1 MATEDSCHIL
11 VVDDESAVLN
21 LITALLKTRGYKTLG
36 ATNGR
41 EAFALFK
48 EHEKDINLLI
58 TDVVMPEMNGIEL
71 AVQVRSLR
79 PNLPVLFVSGF
90 CENIP
95 GSFEQWEGV
104 DKPFKPQE
112 LLKKIAD
119 ILTSSNSKGRAKNA

>member
-1 MATEDSCHIL
+1 MATEDSRHIL
-11 VVDDESAVLN
+11 VVDDESAVLH
-21 LITALLKTRGYKTLG
+21 LITALLKTHGYKTLS

-48 EHEKDINLLI
+48 EHEDDINLLI
-58 TDVVMPEMNGIEL
+58 TDVVMPEMDGIEL

-79 PNLPVLFVSGF
+79 RNLPVLFVSGF
-90 CENIP
+90 CEEIP
-95 GSFEQWEGV
+95 GSLQQWEGV

-119 ILTSSNSKGRAKNA
+119 ILTSSKGRVDQRL